1 MLLVVL
7 LMVTEVKAGL
17 LDSVAG
23 GWSFGFTGFVPPR
36 GCELYVGGHNP
47 GFAIMGVGGSDLSGV
62 GGVRLWVWWC
72 IMGVFM
78 RLRLSWL

>member
-1 MLLVVL
+1 VVL
-7 LMVTEVKAGL
+7 LMVTGVKASL

-47 GFAIMGVGGSDLSGV
+47 GFAIMGVGGSDLPVLGV
-62 GGVRLWVWWC
+62 CGDGCGGV
-72 IMGVFM
+72 
-78 RLRLSWL
+78 